1 MAVNGRIHVV
11 FHRLTEQQLKVKR
24 LKMRFHEISRIHLCG
39 KKLENGMAFSMRYT
53 NCKLWKILCILCFP
67 VFTHINLPGKCVF
80 SAVNSGEYVVV
91 HSENANE
98 RKENTLFAMC

>member
-24 LKMRFHEISRIHLCG
+24 LKMRFHEISRIHHCG

-53 NCKLWKILCILCFP
+53 NCKLWNIMYIMFSRIY
-67 VFTHINLPGKCVF
+67 TH
-80 SAVNSGEYVVV
+80 
-91 HSENANE
+91 
-98 RKENTLFAMC
+98 